1 MKLNLNIY
9 QHVEQSGLGLSS
21 SAISVINESTSALSE
36 FDALLISED
45 LSAVNQDLISQV
57 QTSILEAK
65 ADLSTVS
72 NHVAAN
78 LEKTLSMGSVV
89 NQVNQIN
96 ALVEGSA
103 AEAFNTDSVMGT
115 VMGHA
120 NESIAA
126 IAAQADQGIQVVA
139 DYTNGVIDVAGFE
152 LALTSFMEDVSSVNT
167 TVLGVINAEKNE
179 WDSVINK
186 LNASS
191 QAQAITALWKHPS
204 TQTLLEHTLPPE
216 IKQYL

>member
-1 MKLNLNIY
+1 MNLNLDIY

-65 ADLSTVS
+65 ADLTTVS

-89 NQVNQIN
+89 HQVNQVN
-96 ALVEGSA
+96 ALVEGSV

-126 IAAQADQGIQVVA
+126 IAAPADQGIQAVA
-139 DYTNGVIDVAGFE
+139 DYTNGVIDATDFE
-152 LALTSFMEDVSSVNT
+152 LILTTFMEDVNSVKT
-167 TVLGVINAEKNE
+167 TILDVINAEKNE
-179 WDSVINK
+179 WNSVINK